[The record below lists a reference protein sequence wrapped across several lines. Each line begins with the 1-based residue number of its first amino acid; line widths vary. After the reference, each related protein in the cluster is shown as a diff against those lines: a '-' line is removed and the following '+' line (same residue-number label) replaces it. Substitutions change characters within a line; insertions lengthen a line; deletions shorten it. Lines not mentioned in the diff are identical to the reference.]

1 MVKSLGLL
9 VIFMNLLDN
18 YTTFRFL
25 DATSGNLT
33 VVEGNPVVRT
43 LMHLFG
49 VRTSLGVEMAIM
61 TLAAVFIAA
70 NNRMSTR
77 ARAGLL
83 VLLVLLPLWAVIN
96 NIRIALSFHFP
107 LI

>member
-9 VIFMNLLDN
+9 VILMNLLDN

-25 DATSGNLT
+25 DATSGNLV

-49 VRTSLGVEMAIM
+49 IRTSLGVEMAVM
-61 TLAAVFIAA
+61 TLAAVFLAS
-70 NNRMSTR
+70 NTRMNARS
-77 ARAGLL
+77 RAGVLF
-83 VLLVLLPLWAVIN
+83 LLVLLPLWAVLN
-96 NIRIALSFHFP
+96 NIRIALSFNLP

>member
-1 MVKSLGLL
+1 MVKILGLL

-25 DATSGNLT
+25 DATSGNLV

-43 LMHLFG
+43 LMYLFG
-49 VRTSLGVEMAIM
+49 LRTSLGIEMAAM
-61 TLAAVFIAA
+61 TLAAVFLAS
-70 NNRMSTR
+70 NTRMEERTR
-77 ARAGLL
+77 AAVLL
-83 VLLVLLPLWAVIN
+83 FLVLLPLWAVFN
-96 NIRIALSFHFP
+96 NVRIALSFHLP

>member
-1 MVKSLGLL
+1 MAKGLGLL

-25 DATSGNLT
+25 DATAGNL
-33 VVEGNPVVRT
+33 VAVEGNPVVRT

-49 VRTSLGVEMAIM
+49 VRTSLGIEMAIM
-61 TLAAVFIAA
+61 TLAAVFFAT
-70 NNRMSTR
+70 NTRMGARTR
-77 ARAGLL
+77 AAVLI
-83 VLLVLLPLWAVIN
+83 LLVLLPTWAVIN
-96 NIRIALSFHFP
+96 NIRVALSFHLP